1 MGLFSESLKDKQAR
15 VRAAT
20 FKAMTKFLT
29 SIEDEDLVL
38 QYKSQMNGLLD
49 IVVEVLQK
57 DEEQGKESLET
68 LIELT
73 STFGEIWNDSTEKL
87 IFVCSEVM
95 KNTDFEDGPRQSALE
110 IITSLSEVHAKAL
123 KDQAE
128 NLKTRFFPAL
138 LIMMTQLENQDD
150 LEAWFEVP
158 EEDIIASNDL
168 ASHAAESLE
177 RLADRIGEKTTLACT
192 T

>member
-1 MGLFSESLKDKQAR
+1 MNEPMNLLRRKAEIICKLHRKEESYPEIVAQLAALLQREPNSESEEIIKGKEIAMYMFELLTEFHLPQEQIVENQTAFMGLFSESLKDKQAR

-95 KNTDFEDGPRQSALE
+95 KNTDFEDGPR
-110 IITSLSEVHAKAL
+110 
-123 KDQAE
+123 
-128 NLKTRFFPAL
+128 
-138 LIMMTQLENQDD
+138 
-150 LEAWFEVP
+150 
-158 EEDIIASNDL
+158 
-168 ASHAAESLE
+168 
-177 RLADRIGEKTTLACT
+177 
-192 T
+192 